1 MATYQTYTSVGNRE
15 DLSNVIYDIS
25 PTDTPFMNSIGK
37 TTATAVNH
45 EWQTDSLA
53 AVAVNALVEGATG
66 ADITVSPTT
75 RVGNLTQI
83 SGKTV
88 KISGT
93 LDSVNKAGRK
103 SEKAYQLAKVSS
115 EIKRDMEQTLLNNT
129 IKANGNA
136 TTARVMGGL
145 QTWLSTNKDLGATGT
160 AGSLGSTAR
169 GTGTD
174 RAFTQTILNNVIQ
187 QTYTAGGSPTIL
199 LVTPAQKV
207 VASTFAGI
215 ATRFRDVPQ
224 SQQAQIVAAADVFV
238 SDFGVIQIVPNRFI
252 PNADNDDVAFLLDP
266 EMAAVAYLRP
276 FQTNDLARVGDA
288 DVTQL
293 LVEYTLEVK
302 NEAAHGIIADLN
314 QQKRI
319 EGASALSVYT

>member
-1 MATYQTYTSVGNRE
+1 MATYQTYTAIGQRE
-15 DLSNVIYDIS
+15 DLSNVIYNIS

-37 TTATAVNH
+37 TSATAVNH

-53 AVAVNALVEGATG
+53 AASGSNALVEGAAG

-75 RVGNLTQI
+75 RVGNYTQI

-93 LDSVNKAGRK
+93 LDTVNKAGRR
-103 SEKAYQLAKVSS
+103 SEKAYQLAKASS
-115 EIKRDMEQTLLNNT
+115 ELKRDMETILLGNT
-129 IKANGNA
+129 AKATGNSS
-136 TTARVMGGL
+136 TARTLGGL
-145 QTWLSTNKDLGATGT
+145 QTWLATNKDLGVGGT
-160 AGSLGSTAR
+160 AGATGGTAR

-187 QTYTAGGSPTIL
+187 QTYTSGGSPSIL

-215 ATRFRDVPQ
+215 ATRYRDVPA

-238 SDFGVIQIVPNRFI
+238 SDFGIIQIVPDRFI
-252 PNADNDDVAFLLDP
+252 PNTDADDVAFLLDP

-276 FQTNDLARVGDA
+276 FQTNELAKVGDA

-302 NEAAHGIIADLN
+302 NEAAHGIIADL
-314 QQKRI
+314 
-319 EGASALSVYT
+319 T